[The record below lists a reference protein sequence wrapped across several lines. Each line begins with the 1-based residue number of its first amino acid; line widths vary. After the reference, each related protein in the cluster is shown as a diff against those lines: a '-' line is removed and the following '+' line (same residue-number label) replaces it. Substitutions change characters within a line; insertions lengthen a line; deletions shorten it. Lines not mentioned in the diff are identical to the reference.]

1 LKNQL
6 IFVKPIYTGEKRIF
20 LKEDKRLILNNLNT
34 FVASK
39 YMSKFRIIIAICLII
54 SSFNSCKDENKV
66 TIKGEISNLDYPYV
80 IVTHFSTDVLTVDT
94 LKIGNK
100 GQFNYRTSIDTL
112 TIFTFYFNNYN
123 SSAIVFADKG
133 EKISIKGDA
142 TLPDLI
148 QVNGN
153 EINDDLTLFKKENE
167 ALLKQ
172 RAELLNN
179 MKIDRMENTN
189 QGILSENEKIVRL
202 NSLNHELTQKAED
215 FVRKNPSKIAS
226 VILINNLFRDTEN
239 PTTLERV
246 LKYLE
251 GEASNF
257 PLTEDLRMH
266 CNKVKLSAEGAH
278 LPYFQLV
285 DTKNDTIRSID
296 FSGKYVVLSFLSASD
311 KESKEE
317 INVLKNEYNN
327 LNKDSVQ
334 FISIYIDSE
343 KYPITTISNDSIP
356 WITVAEK
363 KSWASDIV
371 KTYNIHYVPYNILIS
386 PDGTIKRR
394 NIPAHEV
401 KKAISNGAKWS

>member
-1 LKNQL
+1 
-6 IFVKPIYTGEKRIF
+6 
-20 LKEDKRLILNNLNT
+20 
-34 FVASK
+34 
-39 YMSKFRIIIAICLII
+39 MSKFRIIIAICLII

-80 IVTHFSTDVLTVDT
+80 IVTHFSTDILTVDT

-123 SSAIVFADKG
+123 SSAVVFADKG
-133 EKISIKGDA
+133 EKISLKGDA

-251 GEASNF
+251 GEASTF
-257 PLTEDLRMH
+257 PLTEDLKMY
-266 CNKVKLSAEGAH
+266 CNKIKLSAEGSH

-371 KTYNIHYVPYNILIS
+371 KTYNIHYVPYTILIS

-401 KKAISNGAKWS
+401 KKAIGNGAKWS

>member
-1 LKNQL
+1 
-6 IFVKPIYTGEKRIF
+6 
-20 LKEDKRLILNNLNT
+20 
-34 FVASK
+34 
-39 YMSKFRIIIAICLII
+39 MSKFRIIIAICLII

-401 KKAISNGAKWS
+401 KKAIANGAKWS

>member
-1 LKNQL
+1 MSNQ
-6 IFVKPIYTGEKRIF
+6 IYKWERIF
-20 LKEDKRLILNNLNT
+20 LKEDKQLIFNDLNT
-34 FVASK
+34 FVTSK
-39 YMSKFRIIIAICLII
+39 YMSRLRIIIGICLII
-54 SSFNSCKDENKV
+54 SSFNSCKDKDEV

-80 IVTHFSTDVLTVDT
+80 VVTHFSTDILTVDT

-100 GQFNYRTSIDTL
+100 GRFNYRTSIDTL

-123 SSAIVFADKG
+123 SSAVVFADKG
-133 EKISIKGDA
+133 QKISIKGDA
-142 TLPDLI
+142 NLPDLI

-153 EINDDLTLFKKENE
+153 EINNDLTLFKKENE

-246 LKYLE
+246 LEYLE

-257 PLTEDLRMH
+257 PLTEDLKTH
-266 CNKVKLSAEGAH
+266 CNKIKLSAEGAH

-296 FSGKYVVLSFLSASD
+296 FSGKYLVLSFLSASD

-317 INVLKNEYNN
+317 ISVLKNEYNK

-356 WITVAEK
+356 WITVAEN

-371 KTYNIHYVPYNILIS
+371 KTYNIHYVPYTILVS
-386 PDGTIKRR
+386 PDGIIKKR

-401 KKAISNGAKWS
+401 KKAIGNCAKWS